1 MTSGVSIVGWSKV
14 NKSEDR
20 TARSLSS
27 GGIAYASGLRAMNRF
42 DQKKRTELV
51 GLPTNP
57 YCTTWVSCYGRG
69 SLGM

>member
-1 MTSGVSIVGWSKV
+1 MTSRVSIVGWCKV

-20 TARSLSS
+20 TARGLSS
-27 GGIAYASGLRAMNRF
+27 GGIAYAPGLRAMNRF
-42 DQKKRTELV
+42 DQKKRIGLV

-57 YCTTWVSCYGRG
+57 YCTTWVSCYGRE